1 MEFKDYY
8 KILEVDK
15 SASAADI
22 KKSFRKLARKYHPDV
37 STETNAQDKFKEI
50 NEAYEVLKD
59 TKKREEYDQFVA
71 NGGRDRQQYYSQRG
85 QSNSNQ
91 GQQKQHYYSSDG
103 NPEDFS
109 EFFESM
115 FGGARTHSNQ
125 QSHSQRKQKGQ
136 DTHYTFDITLEDAFN
151 GATRTV
157 QIESLTLDKEGMVVK
172 TPKTLNIKI
181 PKGITEG
188 KTIRL
193 KNQGNPSVFGG
204 ENGDLY
210 IKVHILPHHIFS
222 LIDNDI
228 NIIIPISPW
237 EAALGTSIKVPTLK
251 GEVNLKVPA
260 NSQSGK
266 KLRLKGYGLT
276 DKHDQYVQFKII
288 NPEIKSDEDKEQYEK
303 LAKHFNFNPR
313 SGLGV

>member
-8 KILEVDK
+8 KTLEVDK

-37 STETNAQDKFKEI
+37 SSEENAQDKFKEL

-59 TKKREEYDQFVA
+59 AKKREEYDQFVA
-71 NGGRDRQQYYSQRG
+71 SGGRSAHQHTQYDQANSNQDQQRQYYS
-85 QSNSNQ
+85 ST
-91 GQQKQHYYSSDG
+91 G

-109 EFFESM
+109 DFFESM
-115 FGGARTHSNQ
+115 FGDARAHSHQ
-125 QSHSQRKQKGQ
+125 QHSHSQRKQKGQ
-136 DTHYTFDITLEDAFN
+136 DTHYTFDIPLEDAFN
-151 GATRTV
+151 GTTKTV
-157 QIESLTLDKEGMVVK
+157 QIEALSLDKDGMVIK

-181 PKGITEG
+181 PKGISEG

-193 KNQGNPSVFGG
+193 KNQGNPSISGG

-210 IKVHILPHHIFS
+210 IKVHILPHDIFS

-228 NIIIPISPW
+228 NVILPISPW
-237 EAALGTSIKVPTLK
+237 EAALGASIKAPTLK
-251 GEVNLKVPA
+251 GAVNLKVPA

-276 DKHDQYVQFKII
+276 DKHDQYVQFKIV
-288 NPEIKSDEDKEQYEK
+288 NPEIKNDEDKKQFEN
-303 LAKHFNFNPR
+303 LSKHFDFNPR
-313 SGLGV
+313 AGLGV